1 MTPPPTHHQRRRL
14 RCRRLLEKREGRV
27 QISRRE
33 KYQAWIPIFLLR
45 LLEKKKKI
53 LPKELTNK
61 TRSKKLLLRP
71 LNKKKSTAITCEDTI
86 LLRID
91 KTKAQELF
99 VRGSGN
105 VAARIQ
111 FLKEITLFKRVDEL
125 ILMTLA
131 NSLKI
136 QTYSYGEFIV

>member
-1 MTPPPTHHQRRRL
+1 M
-14 RCRRLLEKREGRV
+14 K
-27 QISRRE
+27 
-33 KYQAWIPIFLLR
+33 
-45 LLEKKKKI
+45 
-53 LPKELTNK
+53 
-61 TRSKKLLLRP
+61 
-71 LNKKKSTAITCEDTI
+71 
-86 LLRID
+86 ID

-105 VAARIQ
+105 VSARIQ

-136 QTYSYGEFIV
+136 QTYSYGEFIVREGERPKGMYIITGGQAITCA